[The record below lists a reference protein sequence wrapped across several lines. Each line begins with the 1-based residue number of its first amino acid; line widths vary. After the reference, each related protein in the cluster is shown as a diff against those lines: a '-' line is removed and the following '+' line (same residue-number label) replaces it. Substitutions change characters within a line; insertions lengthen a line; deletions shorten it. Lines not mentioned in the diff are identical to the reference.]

1 MVWGKD
7 FQTSF
12 SPSRERVYL
21 RYDVNLTGKEPRAS
35 SFPALVQ
42 YLLWRTAMSQATVR
56 KAHQLTRA
64 RFVTVGCVWIGLA
77 LVGASREVTA
87 QVNATIVS
95 IEGAATTYQSI
106 DRDGKPVTVRV
117 PSQSSADIKGQ
128 DAQGNVTATVTA
140 LDLTQRRVKVQTAA
154 GQTIV
159 LELSPAAL
167 TGMQVGDT
175 FTFAVPASPR

>member
-1 MVWGKD
+1 MVWGED

-12 SPSRERVYL
+12 SPLRERVYL
-21 RYDVNLTGKEPRAS
+21 RYDINLTSKAPRAS
-35 SFPALVQ
+35 PFPALVQ
-42 YLLWRTAMSQATVR
+42 YLLWRTIMRQETVR
-56 KAHQLTRA
+56 RAHQLSLT
-64 RFVTVGCVWIGLA
+64 RFVTVGCVWIVLA
-77 LVGASREVTA
+77 LVGTSREVTA
-87 QVNATIVS
+87 QAKATIVS
-95 IEGAATTYQSI
+95 IEGATTTYQSI

-117 PSQSSADIKGQ
+117 PSQSSADIKGK

-140 LDLTQRRVKVQTAA
+140 LDLTQRRAKVQTSA

-175 FTFAVPASPR
+175 YTFTVPTSPR